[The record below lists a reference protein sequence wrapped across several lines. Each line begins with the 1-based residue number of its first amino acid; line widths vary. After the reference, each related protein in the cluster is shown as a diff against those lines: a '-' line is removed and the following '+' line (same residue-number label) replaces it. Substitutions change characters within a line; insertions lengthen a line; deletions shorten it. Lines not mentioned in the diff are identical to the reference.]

1 MNPQLLET
9 YKRIVADPWEFLRL
23 CVVTI
28 DQVDKVNPIK
38 AFPAHLKYLEL
49 YTRVWQRSSKI
60 VVPKSRR
67 MFMSWVNIA
76 LHLWDT
82 MFHEARL
89 NAIVS
94 KKEDDAN
101 ELIDRAFLIYQNI
114 PENVIPREVLPK
126 AVKTFNNLQFPEIKS
141 ALQGFPQGADQ
152 LRQYTFSSIFADEM
166 AFWEHAQKMYAS
178 SYPTLEG
185 GGRFTGV
192 SSPGPGFFK
201 RLVFDQLD
209 TGDDDVIIPPNRHYP
224 MKGVEVWENPKNK
237 FTVFQLHY
245 SANPAKRDAG
255 YRENI
260 KSSMPI
266 RQYNQEYE
274 LIWDSFEGKPVYAD
288 WNEQI
293 HCGDNLGPELGLP
306 LLRGW
311 DFGLTP
317 ACVIGQLQGNQ
328 LVILKEYIGN
338 RGIDIFSRQVLE
350 RCAIDFPGWQDQGKD
365 WMNFVDPAGF
375 KRSETDESKCV
386 QIMYQNGV
394 RKIYPGAMFWEP
406 RLAAVNKYLTSMTSD
421 GPSFQIDRNNCPVL
435 VRGFNGGYRYADRR
449 ENIESDRERPLKDE
463 HSHPHDALQY
473 LASCVSPQKRGMLG
487 AYVPTPKYAWSKGQG
502 GLVIPKLLNGGS

>member
-9 YKRIVADPWEFLRL
+9 YKKVVNDPWEFLRL
-23 CVVTI
+23 CVITI
-28 DQVDKVNPIK
+28 DQVDKENPIK
-38 AFPAHLKYLEL
+38 PFPAHLKYLKL
-49 YTRVWQRSSKI
+49 YTRIWQRSPKL

-67 MFMSWVNIA
+67 MFMSWINIA

-82 MFHEARL
+82 MFHEGRF

-101 ELIDRAFLIYQNI
+101 ELIDRAHLIYQNI
-114 PENVIPREVLPK
+114 PENVIPRDVLPK
-126 AVKTFNNLQFPEIKS
+126 AEKTFNKLQFPEIRS
-141 ALQGFPQGADQ
+141 TLQGFPQGADQ
-152 LRQYTFSSIFADEM
+152 LRQFTFSSIFADEM
-166 AFWEHAQKMYAS
+166 AFWEHAQKMYSA

-192 SSPGPGFFK
+192 SSPAPGFFK

-209 TGDDDVIIPPNRHYP
+209 FDEDVAIPPKRHFP
-224 MKGVEVWENPKNK
+224 MKGVEVWQNSKNK

-245 SANPAKRDAG
+245 SADPKKRDNE

-266 RQYNQEYE
+266 RQYRQEYE

-288 WNEQI
+288 WNENI
-293 HCGDNLGPELGLP
+293 HCNDDLSAELGLP
-306 LLRGW
+306 LFRGW

-317 ACVIGQLQGNQ
+317 ACIVGQLQGNQ

-338 RGIDIFSRQVLE
+338 RGIDIFSRQVLTH
-350 RCAIDFPGWQDQGKD
+350 CAIDFPGWHDQQTD
-365 WMNFVDPAGF
+365 WLDFVDPAGM

-386 QIMYQNGV
+386 QMMYKNGI
-394 RKIYPGAMFWEP
+394 RGIRPGAVFWEP
-406 RLAAVNKYLTSMTSD
+406 RLAAVNKFLTTMTSD
-421 GPSFQIDRNNCPVL
+421 GPSFQIDREKCPIL
-435 VRGFNGGYRYADRR
+435 VRGFNGGYRYAERR
-449 ENIESDRERPLKDE
+449 EGIESNRERPLKDE

-473 LASCVSPQKRGMLG
+473 MASCISPQKRGMLG
-487 AYVPTPKYAWSKGQG
+487 RYVPTPKYSWSEKRH
-502 GLVIPKLLNGGS
+502 GLIIPKHLDGGS